1 MYSAMKYHRLTID
14 THPTNHC
21 SRMVASCVDLTEA
34 LLEGS

>member
-14 THPTNHC
+14 THPC